1 MNPKPKG
8 KNRKQSQTNYQN
20 PYTQTKYMRKHTKG
34 TISPNPK
41 TFAHLRKD
49 KGDEP
54 DAMGLWLS
62 SGPGGA
68 AASRAADEEDVPTRI
83 CDGAIWGED

>member
-20 PYTQTKYMRKHTKG
+20 PCLQTKYMYMRKHIIE
-34 TISPNPK
+34 TISPNLM
-41 TFAHLRKD
+41 LR
-49 KGDEP
+49 
-54 DAMGLWLS
+54 LS
-62 SGPGGA
+62 TGPGGA
-68 AASRAADEEDVPTRI
+68 AASRAADDDVSTRI